1 MKRLSLRLTVC
12 VTALALSCAPL
23 MTARAESRKPLF
35 SRLNPKSWFKKSDEP
50 DGKMKT
56 VDEPAK
62 GPAGSATSSVRPHLK
77 NEDPFVIPPTNSAN
91 SPATVEKSKTP
102 AVDRSAPQLAP
113 SIADR
118 PGTAKVT
125 SNDFEEFGRDR
136 KPAATKTAEPK
147 TKNRSTASTSSGN
160 QFEEGF
166 DEDFAALVNKAKSE
180 APKLPEPAAKVRD
193 VAQSAPRLD
202 RSLLPDL
209 PESEPAAA
217 IRSSSREKVSEF
229 EKFVA
234 EREGKVESEA
244 AEFESFGRSKAAAAE
259 AAVAK
264 PTPVA
269 QSVSKPKRMLLDPEE
284 ESSDQIET
292 HVSREPSEVI
302 AESRRELKNSSLL
315 RNQLAAEA
323 GDEPVEKPA
332 PTKLAQTS
340 ISTDR
345 SREKLLAPAPNL
357 ARSLPNTATEAR
369 TVTRPESRPV
379 VAAREELPLIVPN
392 DQVPDRRLYVANQ
405 TFRTASAETVTTAPS
420 REPLPS
426 VGSIEVPSSN
436 LAARS
441 NSGPVDIAPRAAAN
455 KAPGQAVADN
465 NRVRQLSHEDQ
476 NPVELRYPVL
486 SIGASPAAESE
497 ASSNSPLLFPPSG
510 IHGEAADGM
519 KRSETSIRES
529 APPIDWPDA
538 DEAQPVAAKKSGAL
552 MMVLAIVGAAL
563 GLGVVL
569 RRKAA
574 IATTS
579 GTAVGDS
586 PEMGS

>member
-12 VTALALSCAPL
+12 VTALALTCAPL
-23 MTARAESRKPLF
+23 MTVRAESRKPLF

-56 VDEPAK
+56 VDEPTK
-62 GPAGSATSSVRPHLK
+62 GPAGAATSSVRSHLK

-91 SPATVEKSKTP
+91 SPATVDKSRTP

-136 KPAATKTAEPK
+136 KPTSSKTSEAQP
-147 TKNRSTASTSSGN
+147 KNRSTAASSGGN
-160 QFEEGF
+160 QFEDGF
-166 DEDFAALVNKAKSE
+166 DEDFAAIVNKAKAD
-180 APKLPEPAAKVRD
+180 APKLPDPAAKARD

-209 PESEPAAA
+209 PEREPATET
-217 IRSSSREKVSEF
+217 RSRSERVSEF
-229 EKFVA
+229 ERFVS
-234 EREGKVESEA
+234 EREGKVQSEA
-244 AEFESFGRSKAAAAE
+244 AEFESFGRSSATAEEPAAAE
-259 AAVAK
+259 PTPPARTVAK
-264 PTPVA
+264 A
-269 QSVSKPKRMLLDPEE
+269 KRLLLDPED
-284 ESSDQIET
+284 ESPQEVEK

-302 AESRRELKNSSLL
+302 AESRRELKSSSLL
-315 RNQLAAEA
+315 RNQLAAET
-323 GDEPVEKPA
+323 GDERTEKPA
-332 PTKLAQTS
+332 PTKLSQLTVSA
-340 ISTDR
+340 DR
-345 SREKLLAPAPNL
+345 SRDKVVAPAPNL
-357 ARSLPNTATEAR
+357 ARSRSNAAT
-369 TVTRPESRPV
+369 ESRPV
-379 VAAREELPLIVPN
+379 VVAREELPLIVPN

-405 TFRTASAETVTTAPS
+405 TFRTASAETVVTVPS
-420 REPLPS
+420 KEPLPS
-426 VGSIEVPSSN
+426 VGSIEVPTSN

-441 NSGPVDIAPRAAAN
+441 NPAPVEIAPRAAAN
-455 KAPGQAVADN
+455 KAPSQVMADN

-486 SIGASPAAESE
+486 SIGASPVAESE
-497 ASSNSPLLFPPSG
+497 ASSNSPLLFPPAG
-510 IHGEAADGM
+510 IHGEAGDGA
-519 KRSETSIRES
+519 KRSDLSARES

-538 DEAQPVAAKKSGAL
+538 DEVQPVAGKKSGAL
-552 MMVLAIVGAAL
+552 IAVLGIVGAAL

-569 RRKAA
+569 RKKAA